1 MHEIEKYAVAHKLF
15 LECWQNYSVVYG
27 VKMPS
32 LPQFDADSKAKGN
45 AGEYYPMRRKVWINL
60 AYYQGGDTTDL
71 RETVAHEIA
80 HHLCKFLFPNAYG
93 WHGPQFKGIMQSI
106 GYDGNRCHSMSV
118 AMARKVAKK
127 DKEQLFNLD

>member
-32 LPQFDADSKAKGN
+32 LPQFDAESKAMGT
-45 AGEYYPMRRKVWINL
+45 AGFYYFASRKVWINL
-60 AYYQGGDTTDL
+60 AFYQGGDTSNL
-71 RETVAHEIA
+71 RETIAHEIA
-80 HHLCKFLFPNAYG
+80 HHLCRMMFPNAPQS
-93 WHGPQFKGIMQSI
+93 HGPQFKNIMQSI

-118 AMARKVAKK
+118 AMAKQVAKK